1 MGKYYIIDISG
12 KVVNYD
18 LALYEAIKK
27 EAKDTSVRFLSPGY
41 GLLSLIPKKWQYSN
55 NIVKRLLKV
64 VEGLLNYAFTCIKV
78 ACTKPDVLHLQWLP
92 FMEVVGW
99 ENPILRCL
107 KWLSPKTRLVLTI
120 HNIYPH
126 NMSDERK
133 KKYNERFRKACS
145 LFDAFIVH
153 TKISKD
159 DVIREFGLNAD
170 KVHVCCHGVFEPKGV
185 TISSEYIKDGKLHI
199 LQFGGQSY
207 YKGTDLLVDA
217 VCGLDEERKKRIET
231 HIVGGISQS
240 FLDELKSKDADSIIT
255 WNAYILS
262 DEELYQEINAA
273 DLIVLPYRAISQSGV
288 LLLSIYF
295 GKLIICSD
303 LPSFKETMRGD
314 DGDGLDDSLFFKS
327 EDTDSLREL
336 IVRYIDG
343 NIDEE
348 AIRERVHHLK
358 SLYSWQSAAKATWDV
373 YHSLMDREFLWLH
386 IDS

>member
-1 MGKYYIIDISG
+1 MVAAMKVILLDISG

-18 LALYEAIKK
+18 IALYEAIKK
-27 EAKDTSVRFLSPGY
+27 EAKDVSVRFFAPEY
-41 GLLSLIPKKWQYSN
+41 GLLSLIPKLWHHSN
-55 NIVKRLLKV
+55 NIVKRLVKV
-64 VEGLLNYAFTCIKV
+64 AEGLMNYAFACIKV
-78 ACTKPDVLHLQWLP
+78 ACAKPDVLHLQWLP

-99 ENPILRCL
+99 EIPILRCL
-107 KWLSPKTRLVLTI
+107 KRLSPKTRLVLTI

-133 KKYNERFRKACS
+133 MGYNERFRKACS

-153 TKISKD
+153 TKISKA

-170 KVHVCCHGVFEPKGV
+170 KVHVCCHGVFEPKGI
-185 TISSEYIKDGKLHI
+185 TINSEFRKDGKLHI

-240 FLDELKSKDADSIIT
+240 FLDELKAKDADAIIS
-255 WNAYILS
+255 WKAYFLS

-288 LLLSIYF
+288 LLLSIFF
-295 GKLIICSD
+295 GKLIVCSD
-303 LPSFKETMRGD
+303 LPSFKETMQGN
-314 DGDGLDDSLFFKS
+314 DGAGLDDCLFFKS
-327 EDTDSLREL
+327 ENADSLREL
-336 IVRYIDG
+336 ILRYIDG

-348 AIRERVHHLK
+348 AIRNRVQLLK
-358 SLYSWQSAAKATWDV
+358 SLYSWQSAAKATLKV
-373 YHSLMDREFLWLH
+373 YGSMFK
-386 IDS
+386 

>member
-41 GLLSLIPKKWQYSN
+41 GLLSLIPKKWQYSE
-55 NIVKRLLKV
+55 NIVKRLVKV
-64 VEGLLNYAFTCIKV
+64 AEGLLNNAFTCIKV
-78 ACTKPDVLHLQWLP
+78 ACAKPDVLHLQWLP
-92 FMEVVGW
+92 FMEIVDW
-99 ENPILRCL
+99 EIPILRCL

-240 FLDELKSKDADSIIT
+240 FLDELKAKDADFIIT
-255 WNAYILS
+255 WKAYFLS

-303 LPSFKETMRGD
+303 LPSFKETMQGD
-314 DGDGLDDSLFFKS
+314 EGSGLDDSLFFKS
-327 EDTDSLREL
+327 ENAESLREL

-358 SLYSWQSAAKATWDV
+358 SLYSWQSAAKATLNV
-373 YHSLMDREFLWLH
+373 YKG
-386 IDS
+386 I

>member
-1 MGKYYIIDISG
+1 MVAAMKVILLDISG
-12 KVVNYD
+12 KVINYD

-27 EAKDTSVRFLSPGY
+27 EAKDASVSFLAPGY
-41 GLLSLIPKKWQYSN
+41 GLLSLIPKKWQYSE
-55 NIVKRLLKV
+55 NIVKRLVKV
-64 VEGLLNYAFTCIKV
+64 VEGLLNYVFTCIKV
-78 ACTKPDVLHLQWLP
+78 ACEKPDVLHLQWLP

-99 ENPILRCL
+99 EIPILRCL
-107 KWLSPKTRLVLTI
+107 KRLSPKTRLVLTI

-126 NMSDERK
+126 NMSDERNK
-133 KKYNERFRKACS
+133 VYNERFRKACS

-153 TKISKD
+153 TKISKS

-170 KVHVCCHGVFEPKGV
+170 KVHVCCHGVFEPKGI
-185 TISSEYIKDGKLHI
+185 TISSEYRKDGKLHI

-255 WNAYILS
+255 WKAYFLS

-288 LLLSIYF
+288 LLLSIFF
-295 GKLIICSD
+295 GKQIICSD
-303 LPSFKETMRGD
+303 LPSFKETMQGD
-314 DGDGLDDSLFFKS
+314 EGDSLDNELLFKN
-327 EDTDSLREL
+327 EDATSLQNL

-343 NIDEE
+343 KIDEE
-348 AIRERVHHLK
+348 AVGNRVHHLK
-358 SLYSWQSAAKATWDV
+358 SLYSWQSAAKATLNV
-373 YHSLMDREFLWLH
+373 YKG
-386 IDS
+386 I

>member
-1 MGKYYIIDISG
+1 MRKYYIKDISG

-18 LALYEAIKK
+18 LALYDAIKK
-27 EAKDTSVRFLSPGY
+27 EVKDASVRFLAPGY
-41 GLLSLIPKKWQYSN
+41 GLLSLIPKRWQYSE
-55 NIVKRLLKV
+55 NIVKRLVKV

-78 ACTKPDVLHLQWLP
+78 ACEKPNVLHMQWLP
-92 FMEVVGW
+92 FMEFVGW
-99 ENPILRCL
+99 EIPILKCIKR
-107 KWLSPKTRLVLTI
+107 LSSKTQLVLTI

-133 KKYNERFRKACS
+133 SVYNERFRKACS

-153 TKISKD
+153 TKISKK
-159 DVIREFGLNAD
+159 DVIREFGLKSD

-185 TISSEYIKDGKLHI
+185 NVSSEYRKDSKLHI

-217 VCGLDEERKKRIET
+217 VCELDEERKKCIET
-231 HIVGGISQS
+231 HIVGGISQQ
-240 FLDELKSKDADSIIT
+240 FLDELKAKDADSVIM
-255 WNAYILS
+255 WKAYFLS

-288 LLLSIYF
+288 LLQSIYF

-303 LPSFKETMRGD
+303 LPSFKETMQGD

-327 EDTDSLREL
+327 DNADSLREL

-343 NIDEE
+343 NVDEE
-348 AIRERVHHLK
+348 AIRKRVMRLK
-358 SLYSWQSAAKATWDV
+358 SLYSWQSAAKATMKA
-373 YHSLMDREFLWLH
+373 YKGL
-386 IDS
+386 